1 MKVSKRGTPLKLH
14 YFAAIGLFSVKTVA
28 DRYRHV
34 AGHRLL
40 RFVNID
46 DLEWPWTPKNGDF
59 SEFFAIL
66 AAAHISRVNCDE
78 MPEDRP
84 KQPAYEIFSI
94 KRKY

>member
-46 DLEWPWTPKNGDF
+46 DLE
-59 SEFFAIL
+59 
-66 AAAHISRVNCDE
+66 
-78 MPEDRP
+78 
-84 KQPAYEIFSI
+84 
-94 KRKY
+94 